1 MSVISAFLAKAN
13 SLLSSASVTVYFG
26 EANLPTVAPYVTMED
41 EGTVPEYLMGHSDT
55 VGETG
60 DDGVEVTTI
69 KLSVWAVTLASVDTY
84 VKALKYGTGTP
95 AQAGGLDFGTLGT
108 LGTLGSYLSLMA
120 ITRVKEQRMRQ
131 HLEYTPD
138 AQICHLCE
146 LTYQVQT
153 QITDAP

>member
-1 MSVISAFLAKAN
+1 MSVVSAFLAKATT
-13 SLLSSASVTVYFG
+13 LLTSSSVPVYFG
-26 EANLPTVAPYVTMED
+26 EAKLPTDVPYVTMED
-41 EGTVPEYLMGHSDT
+41 EGTVPEYLFGHSDT
-55 VGETG
+55 AGETG

-108 LGTLGSYLSLMA
+108 LGSYLSLMA
-120 ITRVKEQRMRQ
+120 ITRTKEQRKRE
-131 HLEYTPD
+131 HLQYTPT
-138 AQICHLCE
+138 AQIVHMCE

-153 QITDAP
+153 QITDTP